1 MILRQGGK
9 NLRGG
14 GGGVIVC
21 VTVCGCDSMCVRV
34 TMLLCVYRVCECGSC
49 VCVCVTE

>member
-14 GGGVIVC
+14 GGGGVIVR
-21 VTVCGCDSMCVRV
+21 VTVCGCDSMCVAACNYA
-34 TMLLCVYRVCECGSC
+34 T
-49 VCVCVTE
+49 VCVLSV

>member
-9 NLRGG
+9 NLRGGGGGGGG

-21 VTVCGCDSMCVRV
+21 VTVCGCDSMIVCACNYA
-34 TMLLCVYRVCECGSC
+34 TECLLSV
-49 VCVCVTE
+49 